1 MSHMKRIFKK
11 SKNYRE
17 AEEWDILQH
26 IRMTS
31 EERQEAAAELRRRVY
46 GTKRPDVREAHRQKC
61 LRKAREEKER

>member
-1 MSHMKRIFKK
+1 MKRIFKK

-26 IRMTS
+26 TRMTP

-46 GTKRPDVREAHRQKC
+46 GAERPDVREAHRQKENSA
-61 LRKAREEKER
+61 KMISYE